1 MNLSEDR
8 RGLSKVEHRALQSV
22 AVQFFV
28 NGAVL
33 ASYIPRLPEIRDAL
47 DLTLTSIGIILAVA
61 TGTGIVGSVVQA
73 PLISRLGTKHAM
85 TISSL
90 VLVFGLAGIGLANSV
105 VFLIIALAVVSISD
119 VVTDVA
125 MNMAGSALSA
135 RRSVPVINRLHGLWS
150 VGTVVGGV
158 ISSLVASLGVPL
170 RIHLIVAAVV
180 LGFTL
185 IYVASGLLATD
196 EPMSGD
202 DVGGKGGSS
211 AGLVLVMFV
220 ALGAAAIVP
229 EVISS
234 DWAAFRLADDLGASN
249 GAAGFGFV
257 AFTSGMVIGRFSA
270 DYVVGRLGSA
280 FVLRRATAVAA
291 AGTAIAMFVPF
302 IAVALLGLVITGL
315 GVSVMFPQLYDT
327 AAKSSLSGGAL
338 GGLTAG
344 SRGALLVA
352 PLVVGSLAGTDTF
365 NVGSSVAVV
374 TIPAAV
380 IVLILSL
387 RLTGA
392 TAEG

>member
-90 VLVFGLAGIGLANSV
+90 VLVFGLAGIGLANGV

-150 VGTVVGGV
+150 V
-158 ISSLVASLGVPL
+158 
-170 RIHLIVAAVV
+170 
-180 LGFTL
+180 
-185 IYVASGLLATD
+185 
-196 EPMSGD
+196 
-202 DVGGKGGSS
+202 
-211 AGLVLVMFV
+211 
-220 ALGAAAIVP
+220 
-229 EVISS
+229 
-234 DWAAFRLADDLGASN
+234 
-249 GAAGFGFV
+249 
-257 AFTSGMVIGRFSA
+257 
-270 DYVVGRLGSA
+270 
-280 FVLRRATAVAA
+280 
-291 AGTAIAMFVPF
+291 
-302 IAVALLGLVITGL
+302 
-315 GVSVMFPQLYDT
+315 
-327 AAKSSLSGGAL
+327 
-338 GGLTAG
+338 
-344 SRGALLVA
+344 
-352 PLVVGSLAGTDTF
+352 
-365 NVGSSVAVV
+365 
-374 TIPAAV
+374 
-380 IVLILSL
+380 
-387 RLTGA
+387 
-392 TAEG
+392 